1 MKLDLKQIKKETL
14 DITLADGSLLKVK
27 KPNTRLVIEISKL
40 DTNKLNAANVE
51 EVLEIAEEITCKIL
65 SNNTEGIKFT
75 KEKIE
80 ELGMDYDIQT
90 IIFDSYVKF
99 TTQVSA

>member
-1 MKLDLKQIKKETL
+1 MKLDLRPIKNETL
-14 DITLADGSLLKVK
+14 DITLTDGTLLKVK
-27 KPNTRLVIEISKL
+27 KPNTGLVVEISKL
-40 DTNKLNAANVE
+40 DTNKLNSSNVD

-80 ELGMDYDIQT
+80 ELGMSYDTQT
-90 IIFDSYVKF
+90 LIFETYVKF
-99 TTQVSA
+99 VTQVSV